1 MFYGIKS
8 SAFLLHET
16 KIGKGGEVERAGW
29 RGSGRCPSPSAWAMT
44 PHFFLHNFWH
54 LPACNAGSQ
63 HLGEEEGHTLIVMLG
78 EYCTGRS
85 REEGRKGWGGGDLWG
100 SHCRGGGNQLGA
112 WLG

>member
-16 KIGKGGEVERAGW
+16 KIGKGGGVERAGW

-54 LPACNAGSQ
+54 LPACNAGSLSISEKRRVT
-63 HLGEEEGHTLIVMLG
+63 HSSSCLENTAPGEAEKGVVRAG
-78 EYCTGRS
+78 SGRLVES
-85 REEGRKGWGGGDLWG
+85 D
-100 SHCRGGGNQLGA
+100 CRGDQLGA